1 MENKRTV
8 AERLHDSFRVQMEVD
23 ELISDLFEKYEPK
36 IYDTLDFSIGS
47 DDYDNSIEI
56 YIKNSIPYPYEPC
69 YEIRKA
75 IYDLGFG
82 NVYWNFLGD
91 KRELPLNK
99 TNGSIE
105 SMRISA
111 DEIRNFEPRHSR
123 NYLWIPCKYGYVD
136 ERFNEE
142 EWKKN
147 YNFKNK

>member
-23 ELISDLFEKYEPK
+23 ELISDLFEKHEPEVYEL
-36 IYDTLDFSIGS
+36 LDFSIGS

-56 YIKNSIPYPYEPC
+56 YIKNSIPQPYEPC

-75 IYDLGFG
+75 IYELGFG
-82 NVYWNFLGD
+82 NVYWNFLAD
-91 KRELPLNK
+91 KRELPLDK
-99 TNGSIE
+99 TNGSE
-105 SMRISA
+105 LMRVSH
-111 DEIRNFEPRHSR
+111 DEIRNYEPRHSR

-136 ERFNEE
+136 ERFNED
-142 EWKKN
+142 EWNKN

>member
-23 ELISDLFEKYEPK
+23 ELISDLFEKHEPNIYES
-36 IYDTLDFSIGS
+36 LDFSIGS

-75 IYDLGFG
+75 IYELGFG

-99 TNGSIE
+99 TNGSE
-105 SMRISA
+105 LMRMSH

-142 EWKKN
+142 DWNKS